1 MAPSEAGLVRGRSPV
16 VAGGTA
22 GGGARAKLGGGVRCR
37 WGRGAVEWG
46 RGAEARARS
55 RGSCLRAAQPASRG
69 ICCVLRTGLTLGFSS
84 DMVARR
90 RRRQAQR
97 EPVALERASHALCP
111 AALPPQLSRGRA
123 LSLNPGAP
131 VGRAESRGRARA
143 RGACPAP
150 RVRAGQPRFRTV
162 ANASRGGSGARARA
176 GPRGRATRGPGPRDP
191 PPDVGARL
199 CGYAGSREA
208 RENLGA
214 RVLSQKAEERFGPTG
229 SHFDTHVW
237 GLFLYTG
244 CIWGREGEETQGCPT
259 NPFRWSRGPV
269 RRLPGMVYG
278 PHTPRT
284 GLWL

>member
-1 MAPSEAGLVRGRSPV
+1 MLSGVCLLILNCTTEPS
-16 VAGGTA
+16 
-22 GGGARAKLGGGVRCR
+22 C
-37 WGRGAVEWG
+37 
-46 RGAEARARS
+46 
-55 RGSCLRAAQPASRG
+55 PATFRLMWSFS
-69 ICCVLRTGLTLGFSS
+69 VFTPSLGFSS

-191 PPDVGARL
+191 PRMWVQDCA
-199 CGYAGSREA
+199 A
-208 RENLGA
+208 
-214 RVLSQKAEERFGPTG
+214 
-229 SHFDTHVW
+229 
-237 GLFLYTG
+237 
-244 CIWGREGEETQGCPT
+244 TQGVG
-259 NPFRWSRGPV
+259 RHG
-269 RRLPGMVYG
+269 
-278 PHTPRT
+278 RT
-284 GLWL
+284 WGHEC